1 MSVLRTVA
9 RPLLACPFVLVGID
23 AFARPAGHRERAQTF
38 APLAK
43 KAGMEFDET
52 TADLATRG
60 LGVGFAL
67 AGLALATG
75 KCPRVAGGVLAA
87 LEVSVALANNPFW
100 RHRGERRRTDL
111 AGLAVSAGL
120 VGGALIAAGDRA
132 GKPSFSWR
140 IAAARRHREALAEAR
155 LSARVA

>member
-9 RPLLACPFVLVGID
+9 RPLLACPFVLAGID

-87 LEVSVALANNPFW
+87 LEVPVALANNPFW
-100 RHRGERRRTDL
+100 RHRGERRRADL
-111 AGLAVSAGL
+111 AGLAQEYGYADQPHLSREFKRYSGTTP
-120 VGGALIAAGDRA
+120 AAFA
-132 GKPSFSWR
+132 Q
-140 IAAARRHREALAEAR
+140 ARREENK
-155 LSARVA
+155 S

>member
-9 RPLLACPFVLVGID
+9 RPLLACPFVLAGID

-67 AGLALATG
+67 AGDSG
-75 KCPRVAGGVLAA
+75 PGGDARAA
-87 LEVSVALANNPFW
+87 VQ
-100 RHRGERRRTDL
+100 R
-111 AGLAVSAGL
+111 
-120 VGGALIAAGDRA
+120 
-132 GKPSFSWR
+132 
-140 IAAARRHREALAEAR
+140 AAARLPG
-155 LSARVA
+155 

>member
-9 RPLLACPFVLVGID
+9 RPLLACPFVLAGID

-75 KCPRVAGGVLAA
+75 KCPRVAGGVLAPH
-87 LEVSVALANNPFW
+87 EVPYPLPNKPYC
-100 RHRGERRRTDL
+100 RHKESPTCREI
-111 AGLAVSAGL
+111 VNML
-120 VGGALIAAGDRA
+120 VYNTLV
-132 GKPSFSWR
+132 PQ
-140 IAAARRHREALAEAR
+140 
-155 LSARVA
+155 